1 MQIAIDF
8 LSLALFFSSVSFFS
22 KVLMSHRL
30 RTRGFTLVELLVVI
44 AIIGILVALLL
55 PAIQAA
61 RQAALKNSCRNNM
74 KQLALACQNH
84 NDTYK
89 TFPPLWFSSV
99 STAGAGVKGG
109 LSLADGAASYSWVV
123 RLLPFFEE
131 DTLYKSISAKSNKFT
146 SAAQGVTV
154 PVASGA
160 LENPGRIRLGQI
172 LCPSYSGEPETSSTA
187 TGTANQ
193 ATNYIAIPATTT
205 ARMTSL
211 GTSSPGAQGTTP
223 PDGMIVPDK
232 QARGQSMARMSDGT
246 SKTVVLGESKEG
258 VTANGASSTNFA
270 WYIPTQTFACGWGG
284 GQNATVSTPA
294 FTTAGGWTALTP
306 DASGMNFGPNASAT
320 TKFESATNADRSFG
334 PSSDHMGG
342 IVVHGMGD
350 GSVQELTDT
359 GTEPKIYFAGIT
371 ARGGENVP
379 SVGASQ

>member
-1 MQIAIDF
+1 
-8 LSLALFFSSVSFFS
+8 
-22 KVLMSHRL
+22 MSHRL

-89 TFPPLWFSSV
+89 TFPPLWFSNST
-99 STAGAGVKGG
+99 TAGAGIKGG
-109 LSLADGAASYSWVV
+109 LSIADGAASYSWIV

-131 DTLYKSISAKSNKFT
+131 DTLYKSISAKSSKFT
-146 SAAQGVTV
+146 TLAQNVTV

-187 TGTANQ
+187 VGTANQ
-193 ATNYIAIPATTT
+193 ATNYIAIPATVTQ
-205 ARMTSL
+205 RVTSL
-211 GTSSPGAQGTTP
+211 GTTSPGATSTTP

-246 SKTVVLGESKEG
+246 SKTLVLGESKEG
-258 VTANGASSTNFA
+258 VTANGAATTNFA
-270 WYIPTQTFACGWGG
+270 WYIPTQTFACGWGDG
-284 GQNATVSTPA
+284 LGSNANATVGSGKPCFTST
-294 FTTAGGWTALTP
+294 GGWVAVGAT
-306 DASGMNFGPNASAT
+306 DQSGLNFGPTASAA
-320 TKFESATNADRSFG
+320 TKFEGAGTITRSFG

-342 IVVHGMGD
+342 IVIHGMGD

-359 GTEPKIYFAGIT
+359 GTEPKVIFAGIT

-379 SVGASQ
+379 SPGATN